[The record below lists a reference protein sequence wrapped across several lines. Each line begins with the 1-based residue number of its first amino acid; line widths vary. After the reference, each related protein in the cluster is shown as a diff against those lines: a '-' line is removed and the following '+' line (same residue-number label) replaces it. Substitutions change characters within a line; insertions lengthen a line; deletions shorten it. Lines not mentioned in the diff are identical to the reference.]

1 MGLYKLQTAD
11 LLTGCVEFKI
21 SQRSSITLGKTNISV
36 TAFENGILVLF
47 VQQCQHFLGGNTYIY
62 LLNNRINTKALQ
74 MISKGKVVHNMDNG
88 HE

>member
-36 TAFENGILVLF
+36 TAFEKRYFGTLCTAVSTF
-47 VQQCQHFLGGNTYIY
+47 FGGEHLY